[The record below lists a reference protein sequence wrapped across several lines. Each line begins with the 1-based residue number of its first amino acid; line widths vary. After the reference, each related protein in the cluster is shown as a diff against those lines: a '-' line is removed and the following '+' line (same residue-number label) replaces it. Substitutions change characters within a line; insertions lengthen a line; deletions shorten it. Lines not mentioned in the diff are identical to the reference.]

1 MTTRM
6 AGCMPGKYIVVL
18 ATQPTM
24 LRPSLSVLLCC
35 QLLRPTLPHPTES
48 PPTQPWSSPSRAA
61 YPRPDTIPEVQYT
74 GPTLA
79 SSSRNLSAVLAQ
91 TVSVLDY
98 GATADC
104 LCKLDSQASRQQRGA
119 QTIVGVSSKPIP
131 PFKEACCPHDS
142 TAAFN
147 AALASGG
154 VRGIEVSVPT
164 GSYRIDGTVLLK
176 SGGLRFAA
184 GSTLI
189 RSTLSASAEP
199 ILRIDGTHTSTSGR
213 GSLIMMN
220 AAPRGIVNIG

>member
-1 MTTRM
+1 MRRS
-6 AGCMPGKYIVVL
+6 G
-18 ATQPTM
+18 
-24 LRPSLSVLLCC
+24 
-35 QLLRPTLPHPTES
+35 QL
-48 PPTQPWSSPSRAA
+48 SRAA

-79 SSSRNLSAVLAQ
+79 STGRNLSAVLAQ

-104 LCKLDSQASRQQRGA
+104 LCKLQASAGQWQGGA
-119 QTIVGVSSKPIP
+119 QAIVGEGSKPIP

-154 VRGIEVSVPT
+154 LRGIEVLVPT
-164 GSYRIDGTVLLK
+164 GSYRIDGTILLK

-189 RSTLSASAEP
+189 RSTLSASTEP

-213 GSLIMMN
+213 GSLITMN
-220 AAPRGIVNIG
+220 AAPRGILNIG

>member
-1 MTTRM
+1 
-6 AGCMPGKYIVVL
+6 
-18 ATQPTM
+18 M
-24 LRPSLSVLLCC
+24 LRLRLLLCC
-35 QLLRPTLPHPTES
+35 QLLRLALPQTPTPAPATHGQPT
-48 PPTQPWSSPSRAA
+48 TSRAA

-79 SSSRNLSAVLAQ
+79 STGRNLSAVLAQ

-104 LCKLDSQASRQQRGA
+104 LCKLQASAGQWRGGA
-119 QTIVGVSSKPIP
+119 QATVNVGSKPFP

-154 VRGIEVSVPT
+154 LRGIEVLVPT
-164 GSYRIDGTVLLK
+164 GSYRIDGTILLK

-189 RSTLSASAEP
+189 RSTLSASTEP

-220 AAPRGIVNIG
+220 AAPRGILNIG

>member
-1 MTTRM
+1 
-6 AGCMPGKYIVVL
+6 
-18 ATQPTM
+18 M
-24 LRPSLSVLLCC
+24 LRPQLSVLLPLCC
-35 QLLRPTLPHPTES
+35 LPHHTLPHPN
-48 PPTQPWSSPSRAA
+48 PPPAVTHGQQPSRAA

-79 SSSRNLSAVLAQ
+79 STSRNLSAVLAQ

-104 LCKLDSQASRQQRGA
+104 LCKLQASA
-119 QTIVGVSSKPIP
+119 QPIVGVGNKPIP

-154 VRGIEVSVPT
+154 LRGIEVLVPS

-176 SGGLRFAA
+176 SGGLLFAA

-189 RSTLSASAEP
+189 RSTLSASTDP

-220 AAPRGIVNIG
+220 AAPRGILNIG

>member
-1 MTTRM
+1 
-6 AGCMPGKYIVVL
+6 
-18 ATQPTM
+18 M
-24 LRPSLSVLLCC
+24 LRPQLSVLLPLCC
-35 QLLRPTLPHPTES
+35 LPRTLPHLT
-48 PPTQPWSSPSRAA
+48 PPPAVTHGQQPSRAA

-79 SSSRNLSAVLAQ
+79 SASRNLSAVLAQ

-104 LCKLDSQASRQQRGA
+104 LCKLQASGGQREGGA
-119 QTIVGVSSKPIP
+119 QTGIVGVGSKPIP
-131 PFKEACCPHDS
+131 PFHEACCPHDS

-154 VRGIEVSVPT
+154 LRGIEVLVPS

-176 SGGLRFAA
+176 SGGLRFAS
-184 GSTLI
+184 GSALI
-189 RSTLSASAEP
+189 RSTLSASTEP

-213 GSLIMMN
+213 GSLITMN
-220 AAPRGIVNIG
+220 AAPRGILNIG